1 MKKVLYALTLA
12 LVIFCVTSCEKEVKD
27 YDGREGVYFY
37 VQYGAEWGDTTI
49 WANQSY
55 TPVEFMNVSGD
66 HYDVK
71 LRVMTTGNIKDYD
84 RTFKVTVDKDSTT
97 AVEGVDYEPFDEF
110 QVVKA
115 GYHYADFMIRLKRNE
130 GIQTEERALVLKL
143 EPTDDF
149 EIGINWWGDVP
160 GLWAS
165 DGGNDFD
172 ASMHKITMNDFL
184 VRPARWI
191 PAIDYAPGEA
201 EGGLWGAF
209 TRRKYDLICEK
220 FNLTYDDFESEETMP
235 NAKRTMIKDYF
246 VNYLQELYDKGEPVL
261 EEDGRA
267 MWFMGV
273 SWTSIVGQPWVP
285 AE

>member
-267 MWFMGV
+267 MWFWGV